1 MTAQLIQLLGSP
13 DVKVR
18 QRAWTALK
26 GMAES
31 GGAESQMTVQMA
43 GGIERF
49 VSLLKDGSLEAQ
61 EYADCPTDDLAT
73 WHADAHHGASSLLPR
88 YALWLLYSASDIV
101 SKVSIASAGCANP
114 IIKILRTGNL
124 SLVAQEHAAAVL
136 SGITSDDIPAVISFT
151 DVNKADIVSAGTP
164 ARSCPS
170 SKLLSPMTIE

>member
-1 MTAQLIQLLGSP
+1 MTAQLIQLLGSS

-61 EYADCPTDDLAT
+61 EYVDC
-73 WHADAHHGASSLLPR
+73 H
-88 YALWLLYSASDIV
+88 
-101 SKVSIASAGCANP
+101 
-114 IIKILRTGNL
+114 
-124 SLVAQEHAAAVL
+124 
-136 SGITSDDIPAVISFT
+136 
-151 DVNKADIVSAGTP
+151 
-164 ARSCPS
+164 
-170 SKLLSPMTIE
+170 

>member
-114 IIKILRTGNL
+114 IIKILRSGNL
-124 SLVAQEHAAAVL
+124 SLIAHAAVVL

-170 SKLLSPMTIE
+170 SSSSHR

>member
-61 EYADCPTDDLAT
+61 EYVDCRTDDLAAL
-73 WHADAHHGASSLLPR
+73 HADAHHGASSLLVPR

-101 SKVSIASAGCANP
+101 SKVSIASAGCADP
-114 IIKILRTGNL
+114 IIKILRSGNL

-151 DVNKADIVSAGTP
+151 AVNKADIVSAGMP

-170 SKLLSPMTIE
+170 SSSSH